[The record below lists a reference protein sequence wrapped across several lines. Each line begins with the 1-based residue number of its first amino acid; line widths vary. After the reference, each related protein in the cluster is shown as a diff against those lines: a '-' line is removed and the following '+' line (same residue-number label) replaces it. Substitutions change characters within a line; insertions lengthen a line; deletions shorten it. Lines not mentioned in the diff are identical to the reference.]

1 VRGGTRVLADQAAC
15 PFRAFARWRLAAE
28 ALEEPA
34 AGLDAR
40 DRGKLLHAL
49 MSFLWKELKS
59 SASLASDLE
68 PAIAR
73 AAEAAVKELGIEGRL
88 AELER
93 ARLARLA
100 REWLELEKQ
109 RPPFKVVFTEEQ
121 RTLLVAGLEFNSRLD
136 RMDRLARGG
145 HVLVD
150 YKTGAG
156 PLTPK
161 QWEGPRPDDPQLP
174 LYACAAREELAAV
187 AFARVRPGAMK
198 FIGYSRSEKL
208 IPGLTSYRDW
218 PGLLAGWKKDA
229 EALGA
234 AFAAGE
240 ARVDPKYEL
249 KTCQRC
255 DLQTLCRVY
264 EKINALDESAKDD
277 E

>member
-1 VRGGTRVLADQAAC
+1 MRGGTKVLADQAAC

-40 DRGKLLHAL
+40 DRGKLLHTL
-49 MSFLWKELKS
+49 MSVLWKELKS
-59 SASLASDLE
+59 SSSLAKDVD

-73 AAEAAVKELGIEGRL
+73 AADAAVKELEIEGRL

-93 ARLARLA
+93 TRLAKVA
-100 REWLELEKQ
+100 REWLELERS
-109 RPPFKVVFTEEQ
+109 RPPFEVVFTEQEKI
-121 RTLLVAGLEFNSRLD
+121 LSVSSLELKARLD
-136 RMDRLARGG
+136 RMDRLKGGG

-156 PLTPK
+156 PLNPK

-174 LYACAAREELAAV
+174 LYAVAAPQELAAV
-187 AFARVRPGAMK
+187 AFARVRPGAMR
-198 FIGYSRSEKL
+198 FIGLSREL
-208 IPGLTSYRDW
+208 NLLPGVNEVRSW
-218 PGLLAGWKKDA
+218 KNLLAEWRKDA

-249 KTCQRC
+249 KTCARC

-264 EKINALDESAKDD
+264 EKTNPLKDG